1 VTVRVRLTLWYIVVV
16 CVGFAVFA
24 GVTVW
29 QAQQAASAALDQQL
43 HHRAQE
49 VATYLRVDHGIVVAP
64 GAADES
70 GSKPGESTFWIRVLT
85 PRGRVVSS
93 LGPSLAPLPS
103 GLLGDLR
110 TGVHDSGRVR
120 SFVLPIV
127 RHGRT
132 AAIIQMITT
141 TDQVDAARRQLVT
154 AMAIAGVI
162 LVLLAGLAG
171 LFLANRAL
179 QPVDRI
185 TRIAGEIGESDLSRR
200 VREEIWRD
208 GRRGQRHD
216 DELGRLAHTFDSM
229 LARLEEA
236 SERRRQLTADAAH
249 ELLTPVATISSGA
262 EIALRHP
269 RTEEEYRATL
279 QEIVQESQQLARV
292 LDDLLLLARAD
303 AGRLPMEHEIVEV
316 DDVCRH
322 AVRAFEPLALEREI
336 SLTATI
342 PSHPVLVTGDEMRLA
357 QVIRNLLDNALRY
370 TPPKGSI
377 SLSLESKLG
386 PGAARGKVV
395 IRVRDTGP
403 GIPPDERTRIF
414 ERFYRVRNMASSE
427 DRTYRPS
434 GGSGLGLA
442 ICQAIVRAHGGEIS
456 VQSPTN
462 SGLGAAF
469 LIELPAIPQD
479 IAVESQSERDLA
491 AAKE

>member
-1 VTVRVRLTLWYIVVV
+1 MRHPGQVLTRDQIVDRAWDFEAEHASNVVDVFMRNLRRKIDDPHEHKLLHTVRGAGYTLRELDEPPPSSTAGAGGVGGAIVTVRVRLTLWYIVVV

-200 VREEIWRD
+200 VSEEIWRD

-216 DELGRLAHTFDSM
+216 DELGRLAHTF
-229 LARLEEA
+229 
-236 SERRRQLTADAAH
+236 
-249 ELLTPVATISSGA
+249 
-262 EIALRHP
+262 
-269 RTEEEYRATL
+269 
-279 QEIVQESQQLARV
+279 
-292 LDDLLLLARAD
+292 
-303 AGRLPMEHEIVEV
+303 
-316 DDVCRH
+316 
-322 AVRAFEPLALEREI
+322 
-336 SLTATI
+336 
-342 PSHPVLVTGDEMRLA
+342 
-357 QVIRNLLDNALRY
+357 
-370 TPPKGSI
+370 
-377 SLSLESKLG
+377 
-386 PGAARGKVV
+386 
-395 IRVRDTGP
+395 
-403 GIPPDERTRIF
+403 
-414 ERFYRVRNMASSE
+414 
-427 DRTYRPS
+427 
-434 GGSGLGLA
+434 
-442 ICQAIVRAHGGEIS
+442 
-456 VQSPTN
+456 
-462 SGLGAAF
+462 
-469 LIELPAIPQD
+469 
-479 IAVESQSERDLA
+479 
-491 AAKE
+491 